1 MSRPTQHG
9 EIWWAEIDKRR
20 PVAVASRSDGQG
32 VRRQVTVATIT
43 TRIRGIPSE
52 VALDETDG
60 LAAPSVVNCDDLATI
75 EKVRLVRRIGRL
87 SEARVADLHRAL
99 RFALAIP
106 RGD

>member
-1 MSRPTQHG
+1 MPKPTQHG
-9 EIWWAEIDKRR
+9 EVWWAEIDKRR

-52 VALDETDG
+52 VVLDEADG
-60 LAAPSVVNCDDLATI
+60 LPASSVVNCDDLATI
-75 EKVRLVRRIGRL
+75 EKDRLVRRIGRL
-87 SEARVADLHRAL
+87 SEARLAELHRAL

-106 RGD
+106 RAE

>member
-1 MSRPTQHG
+1 VPKPTQHG

-52 VALDETDG
+52 VVLDGADG
-60 LAAPSVVNCDDLATI
+60 LAASVVNCDDLATI
-75 EKVRLVRRIGRL
+75 EKDRLVRRIGRL
-87 SEARVADLHRAL
+87 SGARLADLHRAM

-106 RGD
+106 RAE